1 MVVGRRR
8 KTSSPLL
15 YTVMA
20 RALIFNGHF
29 RFPLLFLECERGC
42 KGVFVVFPGQG
53 HRNSVKHDMRK
64 EENFIFISRLIWDV
78 FFLLLTPPLRF
89 THLSDFF
96 AQTFLSRE
104 RKRKGERKIWPPPHE
119 GVSRKYYHA
128 SKKKPSTQD
137 VFPHKRKK
145 DIKKCYSGNR
155 CKPGYYFRALNPF
168 LLLRA
173 IVGKDGGLVG
183 W

>member
-1 MVVGRRR
+1 MQSCNLSKSPTNQPSSIPKPKAAEAVVVTIMVVGRRR
-8 KTSSPLL
+8 KTSSSLL

-29 RFPLLFLECERGC
+29 RFPLLFLECVRGC
-42 KGVFVVFPGQG
+42 KGVCGCAFVVFPGQG

-89 THLSDFF
+89 PHLSDFF

-104 RKRKGERKIWPPPHE
+104 RKREEEEAKRREKNMTAAPRRKEPKILP
-119 GVSRKYYHA
+119 R
-128 SKKKPSTQD
+128 
-137 VFPHKRKK
+137 
-145 DIKKCYSGNR
+145 
-155 CKPGYYFRALNPF
+155 
-168 LLLRA
+168 
-173 IVGKDGGLVG
+173 
-183 W
+183 